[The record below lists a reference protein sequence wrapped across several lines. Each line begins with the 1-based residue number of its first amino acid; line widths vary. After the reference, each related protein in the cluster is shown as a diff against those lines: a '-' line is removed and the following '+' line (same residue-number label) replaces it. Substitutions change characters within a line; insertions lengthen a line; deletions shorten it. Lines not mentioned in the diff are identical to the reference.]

1 MKQTTAFHH
10 FLIVAFIKGQQHK
23 CVFHTLKEKGSYSLR
38 IRKCGCMLQPDLNL
52 LLLSTTTFSIEETQD
67 NKSVIINDKSQKS
80 LLKNLQLNSLFW
92 FFKKLCISNT

>member
-1 MKQTTAFHH
+1 
-10 FLIVAFIKGQQHK
+10 
-23 CVFHTLKEKGSYSLR
+23 
-38 IRKCGCMLQPDLNL
+38 MLQPDLNL